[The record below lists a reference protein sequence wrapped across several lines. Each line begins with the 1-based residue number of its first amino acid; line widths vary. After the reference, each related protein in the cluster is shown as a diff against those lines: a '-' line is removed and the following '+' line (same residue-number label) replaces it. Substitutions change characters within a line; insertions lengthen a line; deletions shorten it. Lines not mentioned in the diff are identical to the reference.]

1 MEEVWKDIEGYEGLF
16 EVSNLGAIRR
26 VANGEIVH
34 QYNNKYGYKVVTL
47 SKNRKC
53 RQYLVHRIV
62 AFAFCEGYKEG
73 LVVNHKNE
81 YRSDNRAE
89 NLEWCTRS
97 YNVTYKDAHLK
108 GATRLHTRPNLNGK
122 RKSIGN
128 KFKEI
133 RKLSGMK
140 PGVVARMAVVS
151 ENTLFLLENGLN
163 TVSFDMIESVA
174 NVYGYTFELVKQNN
188 SEYNK

>member
-1 MEEVWKDIEGYEGLF
+1 MEEIWKDIEGYEGLF

-34 QYNNKYGYKVVTL
+34 QYNNKYGYKLVTL

-53 RQYLVHRIV
+53 QQYLVHRIV
-62 AFAFCEGYKEG
+62 AFSFCEGYKEG

-81 YRSDNRAE
+81 YKSDNRAE

-108 GATRLHTRPNLNGK
+108 VATRLRTRPNLNGK

-128 KFKEI
+128 KFKEL

-151 ENTLFLLENGLN
+151 ENTLFMLENGLN

-188 SEYNK
+188 SESNK